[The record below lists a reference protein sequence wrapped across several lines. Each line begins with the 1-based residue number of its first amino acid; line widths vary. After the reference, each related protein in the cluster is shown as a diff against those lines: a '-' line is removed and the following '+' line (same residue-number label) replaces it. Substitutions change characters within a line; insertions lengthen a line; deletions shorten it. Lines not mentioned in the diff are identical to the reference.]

1 MTTGQLIVVAVAIFA
16 AAFVQM
22 LAGFGFALLAM
33 PVMTL
38 AIPVEEAV
46 VIVAILSLATT
57 AWQSIRLKHDT
68 DVALARRLIIAS
80 FVGMP
85 LGLLILN
92 VVDDTALKI
101 VLGISVLVATA
112 LLARRLDLSHVG
124 PGLDVACGFTSGVLN
139 TSLGTNGP
147 PLVFDLQARA
157 VGASTFRA
165 TISTVFVFG
174 NMLALTLFLI
184 DGKVTADELRA
195 DLVAAPA
202 WLLGQALGWPTRRH
216 VHGERF
222 RWLVLT
228 LLFAAGVT
236 ANVFAVTRVRARR

>member
-1 MTTGQLIVVAVAIFA
+1 VSTGQLIVVALAIFI

-46 VIVAILSLATT
+46 VILSILSLATT
-57 AWQSIRLKHDT
+57 AWQSIHLRQDS
-68 DVALARRLIIAS
+68 DRPLARRLIIAS

-85 LGLLILN
+85 LGLVILN

-101 VLGISVLVATA
+101 VLGVAVLIATA
-112 LLARRLDLSHVG
+112 LLARRLNLSHVG
-124 PGLDVACGFTSGVLN
+124 PGLDIACGFTSGVLN

-147 PLVFDLQARA
+147 PLVFDLQARGIEPDA
-157 VGASTFRA
+157 FRA
-165 TISTVFVFG
+165 TISTVFVYG
-174 NMLALTLFLI
+174 NMLALTLFVL
-184 DGKVTADELRA
+184 DGKVTGDDLRA
-195 DLVAAPA
+195 ALVAAPA
-202 WLLGQALGWPTRRH
+202 WLLGQALGWPARKH

-222 RWLVLT
+222 RWLVLV
-228 LLFAAGVT
+228 LLFAAGTT
-236 ANVFAVTRVRARR
+236 AIVFAVT

>member
-1 MTTGQLIVVAVAIFA
+1 MSTGQLIVVAVAIFV

-57 AWQSIRLKHDT
+57 GWQSIHLRHD
-68 DVALARRLIIAS
+68 AQRPLARRLIFAS

-85 LGLLILN
+85 LGLVILD
-92 VVDDTALKI
+92 VVDDTTLKI
-101 VLGISVLVATA
+101 VLGIAVLVATA
-112 LLARRLDLSHVG
+112 LLAYRLDLAHVG
-124 PGLDVACGFTSGVLN
+124 PALDIACGFTSGVLN

-157 VGASTFRA
+157 IEANTFRA
-165 TISTVFVFG
+165 TLSMVFVFG
-174 NMLALTLFLI
+174 NMLALALFALS
-184 DGKVTADELRA
+184 GKVTDDVVRA
-195 DLVAAPA
+195 AVVAAPA
-202 WLLGQALGWPTRRH
+202 WLLGQALGWPSRKH
-216 VHGERF
+216 VQDERF
-222 RWLVLT
+222 RWLVLA
-228 LLFAAGVT
+228 LLFATGTT
-236 ANVFAVTRVRARR
+236 AIVFAVT

>member
-1 MTTGQLIVVAVAIFA
+1 MRRAWREGVTLAPVSTGQLIVVAVGIFV

-46 VIVAILSLATT
+46 VIVAILGLATT
-57 AWQSIRLKHDT
+57 AWQSIHLRHDT
-68 DVALARRLIIAS
+68 DRPLARRLIVAS

-85 LGLLILN
+85 LGLVILN

-101 VLGISVLVATA
+101 VLGVAVLVATA
-112 LLARRLDLSHVG
+112 LLARRLDLANVG
-124 PGLDVACGFTSGVLN
+124 SGLDVACGFTSGVLN

-157 VGASTFRA
+157 IEANTFRA
-165 TISTVFVFG
+165 TLSAVFVFG
-174 NMLALTLFLI
+174 NMLALTLFVL
-184 DGKVTADELRA
+184 DGKVSDDDLRA
-195 DLVAAPA
+195 ALVAAPA
-202 WLLGQALGWPTRRH
+202 WLLGQALGWPTRKH

-222 RWLVLT
+222 RLLVLV
-228 LLFAAGVT
+228 LLFA
-236 ANVFAVTRVRARR
+236 

>member
-1 MTTGQLIVVAVAIFA
+1 VTTGQLIVVAVAIFA

-46 VIVAILSLATT
+46 VIVAVLALTMT
-57 AWQSIRLKHDT
+57 AWQAIHLRADT
-68 DVALARRLIIAS
+68 DRPLARRLIIAS

-85 LGLLILN
+85 LGLVILN
-92 VVDDTALKI
+92 VVDDTALKV
-101 VLGISVLVATA
+101 VLGISVLIATA
-112 LLARRLDLSHVG
+112 LLVRRIDLSHVG

-157 VGASTFRA
+157 IAADTFRA
-165 TISTVFVFG
+165 TIATVFVFG
-174 NMLALTLFLI
+174 NVLALTLFVI
-184 DGKVTADELRA
+184 DGKVTSDALQA
-195 DLVAAPA
+195 ALVAAPA
-202 WLLGQALGWPTRRH
+202 WVLGQALGWPARKH

-236 ANVFAVTRVRARR
+236 AIVFAVT